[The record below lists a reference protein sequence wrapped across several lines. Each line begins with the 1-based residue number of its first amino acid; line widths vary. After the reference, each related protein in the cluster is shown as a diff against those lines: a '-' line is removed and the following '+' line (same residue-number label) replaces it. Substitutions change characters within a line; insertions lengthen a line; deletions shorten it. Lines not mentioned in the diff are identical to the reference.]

1 MEDILDA
8 AGLGY
13 SEGIIHPS
21 VGVGSFCFFW
31 LYLTAEMSVAPDEVS
46 GV

>member
-1 MEDILDA
+1 MEDILDV

-21 VGVGSFCFFW
+21 VGVGSFYFW